1 MLSGMLQQATIVMGE
16 SEGSSQLA
24 YSTIPQLELSL
35 ERERERAREGKRNK
49 EAKEAKKERELGRE
63 QEGPKEKQREIDDR
77 WKKKH
82 TRGNPQAATD

>member
-35 ERERERAREGKRNK
+35 ERGGEREK
-49 EAKEAKKERELGRE
+49 EQERAKEIKK
-63 QEGPKEKQREIDDR
+63 QKKQRKRESWVENKRDQR
-77 WKKKH
+77 KS
-82 TRGNPQAATD
+82 RGK